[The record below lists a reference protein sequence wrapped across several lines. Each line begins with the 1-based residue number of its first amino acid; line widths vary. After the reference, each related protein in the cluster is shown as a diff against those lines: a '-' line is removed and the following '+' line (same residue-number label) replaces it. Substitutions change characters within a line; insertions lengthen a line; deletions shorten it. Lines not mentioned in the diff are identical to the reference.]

1 MTMRVIA
8 SGAGRRQ
15 DSRMCVNPII
25 QGSVRGMSG
34 TRAILLSPTIGIR
47 A

>member
-15 DSRMCVNPII
+15 DSRPRVNLIT
-25 QGSVRGMSG
+25 QTSAHG
-34 TRAILLSPTIGIR
+34 TSSTGAILLSPTIGIR